1 MNKKIAAYV
10 DRLFDDI
17 QMNEQL
23 LETKEELS
31 INLNEKYHDLLSEG
45 NDPDVAYKK
54 VVSGIGDV
62 DELIHLSST
71 ENTIKQ
77 TVEINIHGQTSDN
90 MKKGTA
96 IFLFI
101 TAVIPVILFGEF
113 AEKYAVFGVAI
124 MFTMIAIGVML
135 LVSISKPTE
144 EQPTPKSV
152 AETPKSKRIRDSIHA
167 IIWIGATLLFFVLSM
182 NRIRMSW
189 TLFIVAYLV
198 TQLADLLLYYQ
209 HLNTLEKNGI
219 TLTTRESNQQIKNFA
234 NSVIWSLAVLSF
246 FMMGNYRYG
255 WLSFVVAAGL
265 SQIVTLVLTLREEQ
279 S

>member
-152 AETPKSKRIRDSIHA
+152 AETPKSKLIRDSIHA